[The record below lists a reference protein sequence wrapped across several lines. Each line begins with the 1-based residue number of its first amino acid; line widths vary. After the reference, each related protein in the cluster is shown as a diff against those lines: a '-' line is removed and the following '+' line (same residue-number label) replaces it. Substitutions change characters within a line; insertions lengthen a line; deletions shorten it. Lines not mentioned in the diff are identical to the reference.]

1 MEQHLTTHD
10 LASQYTFHR
19 PKSIREPKIPHTL
32 TGIKYVLNDSG
43 RFPPT
48 HSIKSK
54 SPPSILS
61 CRSVDSELKQR
72 WVAVMESSKTLPS
85 EMIFNLTLSG
95 LPMAYAHPVSI
106 TGVPQHVQGVVP
118 RLPRAEIREHSWKYH
133 GVPGNYIDI
142 VKSVINTTMCGL
154 SVKNNDNP
162 RGLYTEQ
169 EIYDMFIVLSTYI
182 SNFIPSIPLL
192 KQPYSHASIG
202 NEEPENAFHL
212 RWAVAQVA
220 VVLQPRTTRSFLSA
234 SPEKSRVSL
243 PADAESFS
251 EYHTNN
257 AFSTLVSHLVN
268 LFGTSSQ
275 KPCHPFLDRLLESG
289 RLQNQLVANVIGL
302 AVASVNHARAAVHV
316 DFYLDDARAH
326 ERRQIIKLLRS
337 DDELDRD
344 DVLNG
349 YLRLMIN
356 PECGGHWRDVTA
368 NTVIPQGVGRPAM
381 VVSAGDRIWMS
392 LKNANLN
399 WLVEQPLDFARPTAV
414 APMRSIAPQKLK
426 GCLGLIYADQTIT
439 EIIKV
444 VFALK
449 NLRRAPGTAGRL
461 ARFKSNCNETAT
473 NTYLTPD
480 GKTSRWPGSMHLVMI
495 HSPTDENRG
504 RFVSGLY
511 MYMYDAGM

>member
-19 PKSIREPKIPHTL
+19 PKSIQEPKIPHTL

-48 HSIKSK
+48 HSIKTLGGGYGVFK
-54 SPPSILS
+54 
-61 CRSVDSELKQR
+61 D
-72 WVAVMESSKTLPS
+72 SSKQDPDCPWLMHTLFPS
-85 EMIFNLTLSG
+85 QESLSMCKAWYRDF
-95 LPMAYAHPVSI
+95 P
-106 TGVPQHVQGVVP
+106 TQK
-118 RLPRAEIREHSWKYH
+118 IREHSWKYH

-142 VKSVINTTMCGL
+142 VKSVINTTMVHWAAECLCGL

-169 EIYDMFIVLSTYI
+169 EIYNMFIVLSTYI

-212 RWAVAQVA
+212 RWAVARVA

-257 AFSTLVSHLVN
+257 TFSTLVSHLVN

-368 NTVIPQGVGRPAM
+368 NTVIPQGVGRLAM
-381 VVSAGDRIWMS
+381 VVSAGDHIWMS

-399 WLVEQPLDFARPTAV
+399 PLDFARPTAV

-480 GKTSRWPGSMHLVMI
+480 GKTNRWPGSMHLVYN
-495 HSPTDENRG
+495 D
-504 RFVSGLY
+504 
-511 MYMYDAGM
+511 